1 MRYRHAS
8 MLVLLLLPVLSACQ
22 SGSNPAPIGTFINQ
36 SDPSQ
41 ALELTL
47 DPAQT
52 PNVFIRISIKTGA
65 NKYFGKSVGTYTLKT
80 QQDSSRGTFVWA
92 KSLRDGS
99 LYEVWFTADT
109 GKTWTLTVQPDG
121 GLVDSSGRTW
131 RHQRTRA

>member
-22 SGSNPAPIGTFINQ
+22 SGSNPAPIGTFLNQ

-41 ALELTL
+41 LLELTL
-47 DPAQT
+47 DAAQT

-80 QQDSSRGTFVWA
+80 QQESGRGTFVWA

-99 LYEVWFTADT
+99 LHEVWFTADT
-109 GKTWTLTVQPDG
+109 GKTWTLTVRSDG
-121 GLVDSSGRTW
+121 SLADSSGKMW
-131 RHQRTRA
+131 RHPTTGA